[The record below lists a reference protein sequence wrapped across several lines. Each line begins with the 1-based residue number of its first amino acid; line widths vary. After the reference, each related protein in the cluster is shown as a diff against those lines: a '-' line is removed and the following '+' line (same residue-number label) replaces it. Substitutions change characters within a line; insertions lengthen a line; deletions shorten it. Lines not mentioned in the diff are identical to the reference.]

1 MAWLFLSP
9 NFWRVP
15 TIRDAADGYGVGWIV
30 DWLVVNPAYSLLLAQ
45 RQVFGIGSALP
56 ADEYAACFPLTL
68 GENLLISAGWATAS
82 LYIGFG
88 FFMSRKRKF
97 ADLI

>member
-1 MAWLFLSP
+1 M
-9 NFWRVP
+9 
-15 TIRDAADGYGVGWIV
+15 TIHLIGGGCRSGKSSFAME
-30 DWLVVNPAYSLLLAQ
+30 LA
-45 RQVFGIGSALP
+45 
-56 ADEYAACFPLTL
+56 LTL
-68 GENLLISAGWATAS
+68 GENLLVSAAWALVA